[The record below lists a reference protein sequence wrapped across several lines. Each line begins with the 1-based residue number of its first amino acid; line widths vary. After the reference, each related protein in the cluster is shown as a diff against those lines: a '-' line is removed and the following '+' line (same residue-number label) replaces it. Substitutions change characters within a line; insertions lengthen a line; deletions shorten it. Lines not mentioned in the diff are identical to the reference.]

1 MVKVMRKLRTVTPA
15 FVMMILALTLV
26 KSTVAQTSNETQ
38 TFFSSEYAGISI
50 QFNAT
55 RETVPGANITINLWI
70 NCTADGVYLDYL
82 NLTVYGYSHFKYG
95 LEKTTLNATC
105 VMQKTALIFNHTS
118 EYNYTVPV
126 PNNVWDLTYA
136 ELNLKYTIKGDLIE
150 HNESFSITTVRN
162 VLWEELEETLRMLNE
177 TYQRLNVTYWQLNT
191 TFEQLNQTFWEA
203 FQMNLTAENLAL
215 LNMTYWELQQNYTM
229 LQVNQ
234 NDLNNTRTA
243 VAVLA
248 ITTVFFVA
256 TTVYMVM
263 RKPKQSW

>member
-1 MVKVMRKLRTVTPA
+1 MVKIMRKLKTVTLA
-15 FVMMILALTLV
+15 FAIIILALTLV
-26 KSTVAQTSNETQ
+26 KSTVAQTSDETQ
-38 TFFSSEYAGISI
+38 MFFSGEYAGISI
-50 QFNAT
+50 QVNAT
-55 RETVPGANITINLWI
+55 QETVPGANITVNLWI

-82 NLTVYGYSHFKYG
+82 NLTVYGYSHFEYG
-95 LEKTTLNATC
+95 LEKTTLDATC
-105 VMQKTALIFNHTS
+105 VMQKTTLTFNHTN

-136 ELNLKYTIKGDLIE
+136 ELHLKYTIKGDLFE

-162 VLWEELEETLRMLNE
+162 VLWEELEETLRILNE
-177 TYQRLNVTYWQLNT
+177 TYQQLNT

-215 LNMTYWELQQNYTM
+215 LNITYWELQQNYTA